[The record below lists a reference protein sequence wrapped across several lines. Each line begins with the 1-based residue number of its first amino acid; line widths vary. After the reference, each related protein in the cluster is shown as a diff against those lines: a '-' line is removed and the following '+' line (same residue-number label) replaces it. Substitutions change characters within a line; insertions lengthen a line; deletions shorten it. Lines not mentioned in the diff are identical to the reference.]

1 MSETRKNT
9 PERRYPRLK
18 VCVNFRAG
26 DVLPSCGAKG
36 SRELAQSLKEE
47 IAKRGDFIS
56 LETVHCL
63 GKCHIGPTL
72 KLLPSGPFLQ
82 GAQAAD
88 AACIAD
94 LTDDARITVTVGPRR
109 ITARI
114 GTPYGMR
121 VIA

>member
-1 MSETRKNT
+1 MSETDEDT
-9 PERRYPRLK
+9 PQRRYPRLK
-18 VCVNFRAG
+18 VCVNYRAG

-36 SRELAQSLKEE
+36 SRELAQSLQEE
-47 IAKRGDFIS
+47 IAKRGDFIT

-72 KLLPSGPFLQ
+72 KLLPYGPFLQ

-94 LTDDARITVTVGPRR
+94 LLHTESYDTLEGKFSSPVDVEP
-109 ITARI
+109 
-114 GTPYGMR
+114 PQSKP
-121 VIA
+121 